1 MPETMGSH
9 YRRDT
14 VEPVEAA
21 SLDVLTLELEL
32 TDSDVVAELQKF
44 PEGRERDNFAQTA
57 LRIGV
62 LALRQ
67 ARGTLDANVV
77 EKECDRLM
85 TVLQTRLDQHGQL
98 LDQQLTKA
106 LRDYFDPN
114 TGRFQERVERLIRR
128 DGDLEQVLRRHIG
141 QQDSELCKTLVQH
154 VGQQSPLFKLLSP
167 SESDGLLKSLGSTV
181 AVQLKEQSDTVL
193 KQFSLD
199 NKDGALC
206 RMVGE
211 LTAKQGQF
219 TDQMKVKID
228 AVVKE
233 FSLDEENSALSRLV
247 KNVTTAQRTIS
258 AEFSLDND
266 QSALSRLKRIVEKTD
281 EAIRGNLTLDNEHSA
296 LFRLKRE
303 LIDTLQTHSESA
315 QKFQEEVKQ
324 TLSAIVARRE
334 EADKSTRHG
343 MQFEEAVCEFLD
355 RQVQPAGDVSTRTG
369 NTTGEIRNCKVGDV
383 VITLGPDS
391 AAPGAKVVVEA
402 KEDRSYDTARAR
414 AEIEQARKNRSSQ
427 VGLFVFSK
435 KTALPTMEPVSRLGN
450 DVLVVWDAEDATT
463 DVFLRVALTLAKAL
477 CIREA
482 NAREAQE
489 VDFTELDAAVLEIE
503 KRANDLDKVNG
514 WSETIR
520 TNADKI
526 IDHVRIARNALDRQ
540 LKSLREHLSDLRQT
554 LNTSDTSGGAS

>member
-1 MPETMGSH
+1 MPDTVGAQW
-9 YRRDT
+9 RRDT
-14 VEPVEAA
+14 VEPVEEP
-21 SLDVLTLELEL
+21 SLDGLALELQL
-32 TDSDVVAELQKF
+32 TDPDVIAELQKY
-44 PEGRERDNFAQTA
+44 PEGRARDDFAQTA

-67 ARGTLDANVV
+67 ARGTLDANVI

-85 TVLQTRLDQHGQL
+85 SVLQTRLDQHGQL

-167 SESDGLLKSLGSTV
+167 NESEGLLKSLGSTV
-181 AVQLKEQSDTVL
+181 ASQLREQSDTVL

-206 RMVGE
+206 RMIGE

-219 TDQMKVKID
+219 TDQMKGKID
-228 AVVKE
+228 AVIKE

-247 KNVTTAQRTIS
+247 KNVTHAQRTIS

-281 EAIRGNLTLDNEHSA
+281 EAIRGNLTLDNEQSA
-296 LFRLKRE
+296 LFRLRRE
-303 LIDTLQTHSESA
+303 LIDTLQTHSENA

-324 TLSAIVARRE
+324 TLSAIVARRV
-334 EADKSTRHG
+334 EAEKSTRHG
-343 MQFEEAVCEFLD
+343 VEFEEAVCEFLD
-355 RQVQPAGDVSTRTG
+355 RYVQPAGDVSTRTG
-369 NTTGEIRNCKVGDV
+369 NTTGEIRNCKVGDALL
-383 VITLGPDS
+383 TLGPES
-391 AAPGAKVVVEA
+391 AAPNAKIVVEA
-402 KEDRSYDTARAR
+402 KEDRSYDVAQART
-414 AEIEQARKNRSSQ
+414 EIETARKNRAAQ

-435 KTALPTMEPVSRLGN
+435 KTSLPTLEPLARFGN

-463 DVFLRVALTLAKAL
+463 DVFLRVGLTLAKAL

-482 NAREAQE
+482 HTSEAQE
-489 VDFTELDAAVLEIE
+489 VDFAELDKAVLEIE

-514 WSETIR
+514 WSETIKS
-520 TNADKI
+520 NADKI

-540 LKSLREHLSDLRQT
+540 LKSLREHLGDLRQT
-554 LNTSDTSGGAS
+554 LSSGDTSGGAT

>member
-14 VEPVEAA
+14 VEPVDDT
-21 SLDVLTLELEL
+21 SLDTLAVELSL
-32 TDSDVVAELQKF
+32 TDPDVIAELRKY
-44 PEGRERDNFAQTA
+44 PVGPVRDDFAQTA

-67 ARGTLDANVV
+67 ARGTLDANVI

-414 AEIEQARKNRSSQ
+414 TEIEQARKNRSSQ

-554 LNTSDTSGGAS
+554 LNTSDTAGGAS